1 MESNGLIPETQH
13 DFRAK
18 ISTLTAWAQI
28 QQDWANNT
36 DKKLV
41 TGGLMWNLFS
51 NCNAFIAC
59 YIRR

>member
-28 QQDWANNT
+28 QQDWANNSSIINYFWYEAYA
-36 DKKLV
+36 L
-41 TGGLMWNLFS
+41 TGWELGLGEPVV
-51 NCNAFIAC
+51 
-59 YIRR
+59 